1 MKEALA
7 VALMLLAALI
17 PSASSSPTTGP
28 AFLWSRHYERLS
40 TDGIKE
46 LVNYQTISPKT
57 LAKSI
62 LSKGGWSDFLCLGK
76 KSQQPVDVALVFLG
90 RETLNFGIL
99 HMMHI
104 VFPSIG
110 HKVQSLDISANNHV
124 DPALVDLL
132 KVSFTR
138 SNFSMAF
145 PYVAA
150 IEEETVETSL
160 ISGFT
165 ETCGQD
171 LETSSIA
178 LLGSCSLQGDNY
190 HKLSDLQSLND
201 YLASRKEKRPEGK
214 ADLVMF
220 CHEAS
225 GLSPESEV
233 LPSES
238 EIFSELLLSMER
250 SGQKFASLYVSRP
263 YSSVQYPSLREVER
277 FLAEGSA
284 GNASPNSTCEGVCQ
298 IKSSLIEGLFVG
310 LVLLVILI
318 SGLSCMMGIQTP
330 TRFEV
335 PQES

>member
-17 PSASSSPTTGP
+17 PSASASPATGP
-28 AFLWSRHYERLS
+28 AFLWSRHYEQLS

-46 LVNYQTISPKT
+46 LVNYQTISPKD

-90 RETLNFGIL
+90 RE
-99 HMMHI
+99 M
-104 VFPSIG
+104 
-110 HKVQSLDISANNHV
+110 QSLDISANNPA

-160 ISGFT
+160 ISGFA

-178 LLGSCSLQGDNY
+178 LLGSCSLKGDNY
-190 HKLSDLQSLND
+190 HKLSDLQSLNE

-220 CHEAS
+220 CHEAP
-225 GLSPESEV
+225 GLLPESDV
-233 LPSES
+233 LPSEG
-238 EIFSELLLSMER
+238 EIFSELLLSMEQ
-250 SGQKFASLYVSRP
+250 SGQKFTSLYVSRP
-263 YSSVQYPSLREVER
+263 YSSSQYPSLHELER
-277 FLAEGSA
+277 FLAEGS
-284 GNASPNSTCEGVCQ
+284 SLTNSTCDGVCQ
-298 IKSSLIEGLFVG
+298 IKSSLLEGVFVG
-310 LVLLVILI
+310 IVLLVILI

-330 TRFEV
+330 TRFEA

>member
-7 VALMLLAALI
+7 AALMLLAALI
-17 PSASSSPTTGP
+17 QSASTLPTTGP
-28 AFLWSRHYERLS
+28 AFIWSRHYEQLS
-40 TDGIKE
+40 TDGIEE
-46 LVNYQTISPKT
+46 LVNYQTISPKD

-90 RETLNFGIL
+90 RE
-99 HMMHI
+99 
-104 VFPSIG
+104 VR
-110 HKVQSLDISANNHV
+110 SLDISANNHA
-124 DPALVDLL
+124 DPVLVDLL

-150 IEEETVETSL
+150 IAEETVETSL

-171 LETSSIA
+171 LETNGIA
-178 LLGSCSLQGDNY
+178 LLGSCSLRGDNY

-201 YLASRKEKRPEGK
+201 YLASRKEKRPEGN

-238 EIFSELLLSMER
+238 EILSELLLSMEQ

-263 YSSVQYPSLREVER
+263 YSSVQYPSLRELER

-284 GNASPNSTCEGVCQ
+284 GNASTNSTCDGVCQ
-298 IKSSLIEGLFVG
+298 IKSSLIEGVFVG

-318 SGLSCMMGIQTP
+318 SGLCCMMGIQTP
-330 TRFEV
+330 TRFEA
-335 PQES
+335 PHES

>member
-7 VALMLLAALI
+7 VALLLLATLI
-17 PSASSSPTTGP
+17 PSASSSAASGS
-28 AFLWSRHYERLS
+28 AFLWSRHYEPFS
-40 TDGIKE
+40 TDGIRE
-46 LVNYQTISPKT
+46 LVNYQTISPKD

-90 RETLNFGIL
+90 RE
-99 HMMHI
+99 
-104 VFPSIG
+104 
-110 HKVQSLDISANNHV
+110 VQSLDISANNHA

-165 ETCGQD
+165 ETCGQGLD
-171 LETSSIA
+171 TSSIA
-178 LLGSCSLQGDNY
+178 LLGSCSLKGDNY

-201 YLASRKEKRPEGK
+201 YLASRKEQRPEGK

-220 CHEAS
+220 CHEAP
-225 GLSPESEV
+225 GLSSESDV
-233 LPSES
+233 PPSES
-238 EIFSELLLSMER
+238 EIFSELLLSMEQ

-263 YSSVQYPSLREVER
+263 YSSIQYPSSRELER
-277 FLAEGSA
+277 FLAEGGA
-284 GNASPNSTCEGVCQ
+284 LTNITCDGVCQ
-298 IKSSLIEGLFVG
+298 IKSSLLEGVFVG
-310 LVLLVILI
+310 LVLLIILI
-318 SGLSCMMGIQTP
+318 SGLCCMAGIQTP
-330 TRFEV
+330 TRFEA
-335 PQES
+335 PKES

>member
-7 VALMLLAALI
+7 VALMLLASLI
-17 PSASSSPTTGP
+17 PSASPSSPATGP
-28 AFLWSRHYERLS
+28 AFLWSSHYEQLS
-40 TDGIKE
+40 IDGIKE
-46 LVNYQTISPKT
+46 LVNYQTISPKD

-90 RETLNFGIL
+90 RE
-99 HMMHI
+99 
-104 VFPSIG
+104 
-110 HKVQSLDISANNHV
+110 VQSLDISANSHA

-145 PYVAA
+145 PYVTA

-178 LLGSCSLQGDNY
+178 LLGSCSLKGDNY
-190 HKLSDLQSLND
+190 HKLSDLESLND

-220 CHEAS
+220 CHEAP
-225 GLSPESEV
+225 GLSPESDV

-238 EIFSELLLSMER
+238 EIFSELLLSMEQ

-263 YSSVQYPSLREVER
+263 YSNPSLRELER

-284 GNASPNSTCEGVCQ
+284 GNASNSTCDGVCQ
-298 IKSSLIEGLFVG
+298 IKSSLLEGVLVG

-330 TRFEV
+330 TRFEA

>member
-90 RETLNFGIL
+90 RE
-99 HMMHI
+99 
-104 VFPSIG
+104 
-110 HKVQSLDISANNHV
+110 VQSLDISANNHV